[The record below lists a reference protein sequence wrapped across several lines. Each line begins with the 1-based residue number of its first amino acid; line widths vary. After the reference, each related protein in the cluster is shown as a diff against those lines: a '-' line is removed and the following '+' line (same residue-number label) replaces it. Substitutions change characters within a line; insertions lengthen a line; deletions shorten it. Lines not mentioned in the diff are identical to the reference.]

1 MRVTNFHAILVSD
14 KPSAQG
20 IMNIFLKE
28 AGISSF
34 SVATSF
40 RDAVALVAKE
50 FAHIIVCVDDL
61 PDATAV
67 QTIDAVRKTP
77 VGEKSIVFVMRNCTQ
92 SEIMAFMKLK
102 ISALVAKDSDP
113 NLLIEKIKQKL
124 ALLQDVSPFSI
135 RAEEIPGGP
144 NVTIRSRT
152 KIIGRH
158 WDHVVCSSSIEAKSG
173 TMLSI
178 LPETPGVEPFAV
190 TFTGASITASKEA
203 GRENIFHISDVVG
216 KGREWLEKNLPVLQD
231 NGSSDK
237 RKLLVFDRNIERT
250 RSLPRALSIH
260 NLECDFVSDV
270 GILIEKYK
278 TAKNLYGAVFFP
290 DPMEDALEVVWEG
303 FKGTLEVSA
312 KPLELRGTLTKKES
326 GQLVVWMQKPFGL
339 DHLVQNFR
347 AGLTARHRV
356 VDPKSLSARQIP
368 AEYIAPAKILALDE
382 LGVLLQ
388 APFHPEVGTELSLEN
403 AFISSLPIFSKVKVT
418 AVKGHEL
425 NPKLAIVRAQV
436 LDAGCTK
443 DKLYAAER
451 LALEAAANATVQQAA
466 ASSGLQKP
474 RITSLR
480 VAAAQIATQQ
490 PVVSA
495 PKWSAQK
502 QDPMPK
508 FEVKRPAQ
516 PIPAPVPKKP

>member
-1 MRVTNFHAILVSD
+1 MSVTNFHAVLVSD
-14 KPSAQG
+14 KSSSQG

-34 SVATSF
+34 SVATSL
-40 RDAVALVAKE
+40 RDTVALVAKE

-67 QTIDAVRKTP
+67 QTIDALRKTP

-92 SEIMAFMKLK
+92 SEIMAFMKLR
-102 ISALVAKDSDP
+102 ISALVAKDTDP
-113 NLLIEKIKQKL
+113 NVFIEKIKQKL
-124 ALLQDVSPFSI
+124 VLLQDVSPFSI

-178 LPETPGVEPFAV
+178 LPETPGVGPFAV
-190 TFTGASITASKEA
+190 TFTGASGSAAKEV

-216 KGREWLEKNLPVLQD
+216 KGREWLEQNLPVLQD
-231 NGSSDK
+231 NGACDK
-237 RKLLVFDRNIERT
+237 RKLLVFDKNVERT
-250 RSLPRALSIH
+250 RAMPRALSIH
-260 NLECDFVSDV
+260 KLECDFVADIGV
-270 GILIEKYK
+270 LIEKYK
-278 TAKNLYGAVFFP
+278 AGKDLYGAVFFP
-290 DPMEDALEVVWEG
+290 DPLDEALDAVWEG
-303 FKGTLEVSA
+303 FKGTLEPSA

-326 GQLVVWMQKPFGL
+326 SPLVVWMQKPFGL
-339 DHLVQNFR
+339 DLLVQHFR

-356 VDPKSLSARQIP
+356 IDPKTATAKQIP

-382 LGVLLQ
+382 MGALLQ
-388 APFHPEVGTELSLEN
+388 APFHPEVGTELVLEN
-403 AFISSLPIFSKVKVT
+403 AFISSLPVFSKVKVS
-418 AVKGHEL
+418 AIKANEL

-436 LDAGCTK
+436 LDAGFTK
-443 DKLYAAER
+443 DKLFAAER
-451 LALEAAANATVQQAA
+451 RALEAATSATAQQVAA
-466 ASSGLQKP
+466 GGLQKP

-480 VAAAQIATQQ
+480 AAAAQIVTQQ
-490 PVVSA
+490 PVLSA

-502 QDPMPK
+502 QESMPK
-508 FEVKRPAQ
+508 FDVKRPVQ